1 MASRRVDLCSPDAYA
16 ISTFILMVDPY
27 VYVSYRNAPN
37 QTTVFSLLHP
47 LDEVAPV
54 ITKTG
59 KY

>member
-1 MASRRVDLCSPDAYA
+1 MASRQVDLFSPDAYA
-16 ISTFILMVDPY
+16 ISSFISLTDPY
-27 VYVSYRNAPN
+27 VYISYRNAPN